1 MPTLT
6 PEAPVSES
14 TLLLGRLPGYIP
26 TGLEDLLFYIAGRP
40 PKAPASV
47 AVPQVASWGMLGNAQ
62 YGDCGV
68 AGLQHQFM
76 ADAADTGASE
86 AFPTEDQ
93 AVSYYLEYT
102 GGQDTGVVLADY
114 LKHVHQNGYY
124 GHTVAG
130 YAPVK
135 VHDVPTLQFAVWAY
149 DAAYCGIAVTQQM
162 QADFQAG
169 QPWALESLESP
180 VVGGH
185 CVPIVGYDSQYLYA
199 VTWGAVQPIAYSAW
213 HYLSQE
219 AWAVITGE
227 LGEGDGHGLSL
238 KALQAD
244 LKHLNGGLHL

>member
-6 PEAPVSES
+6 PEALMSES
-14 TLLLGRLPGYIP
+14 PLLFGRLPGHIP
-26 TGLEDLLFYIAGRP
+26 AGLEDLLFYIAGRV

-47 AVPQVASWGMLGNAQ
+47 AVPTVADWQMLGNDQ

-68 AGLQHQFM
+68 AGLQHLFM
-76 ADAADTGASE
+76 ADAADTATSESFPSE
-86 AFPTEDQ
+86 ADL
-93 AVSYYLEYT
+93 VSYYLQYT
-102 GGQDTGVVLADY
+102 GGQDSGVVLADY
-114 LKHVHQNGYY
+114 LAHVHQAGYF
-124 GHTVAG
+124 GHEVAA

-135 VHDVPTLQFAVWAY
+135 VHDIPTLQFAVWAY

-169 QPWALESLESP
+169 QPWTLESLESP

-185 CVPIVGYDSQYLYA
+185 CIPIVGYDSQYLYA
-199 VTWGAVQPIAYSAW
+199 VTWGQVQPIAYSAW
-213 HYLSQE
+213 HYLSEE

-227 LGEGDGHGLSL
+227 LAKGDGHGVSI

-244 LKHLNGGLHL
+244 LKHLNGVHL